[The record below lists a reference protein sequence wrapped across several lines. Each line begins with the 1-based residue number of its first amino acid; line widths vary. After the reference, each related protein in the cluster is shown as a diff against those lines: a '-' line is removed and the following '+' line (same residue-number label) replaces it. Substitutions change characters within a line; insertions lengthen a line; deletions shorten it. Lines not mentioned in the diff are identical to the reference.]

1 MAEVL
6 LNTVDLDVFGG
17 PSTVDVSVDF
27 GRAGDRGSRIWVGN
41 GAPETNLTSS
51 QVIKIGDLY
60 INTNTVDKYYSW
72 LYTYTE
78 TVGGPAWV
86 KVLKLNPS
94 LFSTIASPTFD
105 AGKAT
110 VNIPLLDI
118 TSDVS
123 VSPEQFIVRYS
134 IENAAENPIAAS
146 FTYSIETILSVRYL
160 QIKLSAVKYS
170 GTTWSNLTGANKVHI
185 LVSYL
190 S

>member
-6 LNTVDLDVFGG
+6 LTTVDLDVFGG

-27 GRAGDRGSRIWVGN
+27 GRAGERGSRIWVGN
-41 GAPETNLTSS
+41 GAPETSLTSS
-51 QVIKIGDLY
+51 QVIKIGDLF
-60 INTNTVDKYYSW
+60 INTNTVSQYYSW

-86 KVLKLNPS
+86 RVLKLNPS
-94 LFSTIASPTFD
+94 LFSTISNANFD
-105 AGKAT
+105 AGDAI

-134 IENAAENPIAAS
+134 MENAAGDPVASS

-160 QIKLSAVKYS
+160 QIRISAVKYS

>member
-1 MAEVL
+1 MAQTL
-6 LNTVDLDVFGG
+6 LSTVDLDVFGG
-17 PSTVDVSVDF
+17 PSTVEVSADF
-27 GRAGDRGSRIWVGN
+27 GQTGERGSRIWVGN
-41 GAPETNLTSS
+41 GAPELTLTSS
-51 QVIKIGDLY
+51 QVIKIGDLF

-78 TVGGPAWV
+78 TVGGAAWV
-86 KVLKLNPS
+86 RVLKLNPS
-94 LFSTIASPTFD
+94 LFSTISNPTFD
-105 AGKAT
+105 AGDAT

-134 IENAAENPIAAS
+134 MENAAGDPIASS

-160 QIKLSAVKYS
+160 QIRLSAVKYS
-170 GTTWSNLTGANKVHI
+170 GTTWSNLTGSHPVHI